1 MTSQQH
7 PATTSTRPNLPSAVP
22 PPTSD
27 RSSDLRALIRRRL
40 LDAYAEARLDE
51 AARML
56 ALDALRVGE
65 PALAPHE
72 ERAWLAATLELSG
85 RTVSD
90 CAVEALAAVL
100 ARRLEEAPPTVRRRI
115 ARKAPWRGPGT

>member
-7 PATTSTRPNLPSAVP
+7 PGATSPTGHSLSAGAP
-22 PPTSD
+22 QITD

-51 AARML
+51 AAQML
-56 ALDALRVGE
+56 TLDALRIGD
-65 PALAPHE
+65 PAEAPSP

-100 ARRLEEAPPTVRRRI
+100 ARRLEEAPETVRRRI
-115 ARKAPWRGPGT
+115 ARRAPWRGPGT

>member
-1 MTSQQH
+1 MTSQH
-7 PATTSTRPNLPSAVP
+7 RPAPTSPRHQLPSAVR
-22 PPTSD
+22 PPTHD
-27 RSSDLRALIRRRL
+27 SSPDLRALIRRRL

-56 ALDALRVGE
+56 ALDALRIGE
-65 PALAPHE
+65 PALAPAE

-90 CAVEALAAVL
+90 CAVEALAAIL
-100 ARRLEEAPPTVRRRI
+100 ARRLEEAPQTVRRRI
-115 ARKAPWRGPGT
+115 ARNAAWRGPGT